1 MSILY
6 YVAAAL
12 AGIMSLGHSYFGS
25 FMFFKGVKHPPSMWG
40 DEDVSWRFVHGG
52 WHFLAVPLFMSCL
65 ALVGLATGYFK
76 DPLTVAKV
84 VFWYYT
90 GKSAILLYYQIP
102 RPVMFVKAPLW
113 IGIIGIPLL
122 ILAATGGAVVTS

>member
-6 YVAAAL
+6 FIAAIL
-12 AGIMSLGHSYFGS
+12 AGIMSVGHSYFGHA
-25 FMFFKGVKHPPSMWG
+25 MFFKGVKHPPSMFG

-65 ALVGLATGYFK
+65 ALIGLGLGYFAQ
-76 DPLTVAKV
+76 PLIVAKI
-84 VFWYYT
+84 VFWYYA

-102 RPVMFVKAPLW
+102 RPIMFVKAPLW
-113 IGIIGIPLL
+113 IGIIGIPIL
-122 ILAATGGAVVTS
+122 ILIATGGAVITS